1 MSAQST
7 ITSFGRNVRLIAAKA
22 ALAVDLAASA
32 FVEVF
37 AGEAS
42 VEVSNREAHVVS
54 LSRGM
59 ISPLED
65 ATGYAFQDGSGRV
78 IHIIG

>member
-1 MSAQST
+1 MSSQST
-7 ITSFGRNVRLIAAKA
+7 ITSFGRHVRLIAAKA
-22 ALAVDLAASA
+22 AVAVEGAAIA
-32 FVEVF
+32 IVDVLT
-37 AGEAS
+37 GETS
-42 VEVSNREAHVVS
+42 VEFSNRGAHVVS

>member
-1 MSAQST
+1 MGAQST

-22 ALAVDLAASA
+22 AVAVEGAASA
-32 FVEVF
+32 LVEVLT
-37 AGEAS
+37 GETS
-42 VEVSNREAHVVS
+42 VEFSNRGAHVVS

>member
-7 ITSFGRNVRLIAAKA
+7 ITSLGRHVRLIAAKA
-22 ALAVDLAASA
+22 AVAMEGAASA
-32 FVEVF
+32 LVEVLT
-37 AGEAS
+37 GETS
-42 VEVSNREAHVVS
+42 VEFSAREARIGS
-54 LSRGM
+54 ISRGM

>member
-1 MSAQST
+1 MGAQST
-7 ITSFGRNVRLIAAKA
+7 ITSFGRHVRLIAAKA
-22 ALAVDLAASA
+22 AVAVEGAAIA
-32 FVEVF
+32 IVEVLT
-37 AGEAS
+37 GETS
-42 VEVSNREAHVVS
+42 VEVSAREARVGS

>member
-1 MSAQST
+1 MGAQST
-7 ITSFGRNVRLIAAKA
+7 ITSFRRHVRLIAAKA
-22 ALAVDLAASA
+22 AVAVEGAASA
-32 FVEVF
+32 IVDVLT
-37 AGEAS
+37 GETS
-42 VEVSNREAHVVS
+42 VEFSAREARIGS
-54 LSRGM
+54 ISRGM

>member
-1 MSAQST
+1 MGAQST
-7 ITSFGRNVRLIAAKA
+7 ITSFGRHVRLIAAKA
-22 ALAVDLAASA
+22 AVAVEGAAIA
-32 FVEVF
+32 IVDVLT
-37 AGEAS
+37 GETS
-42 VEVSNREAHVVS
+42 VEFSAREARVGS